1 LPKQR
6 VIGDKVLVRVAIATG
21 CGGDATP
28 ATIAPR
34 SPLPAARPQYEKA
47 PELCPGLFAGVALRL
62 IGSF

>member
-6 VIGDKVLVRVAIATG
+6 VIGDKVLVRVAIAG
-21 CGGDATP
+21 CCCGDATP

-34 SPLPAARPQYEKA
+34 LRRRRAAQYEKA

>member
-6 VIGDKVLVRVAIATG
+6 VIRDKVLVRVAIAAC

-28 ATIAPR
+28 ATITPR
-34 SPLPAARPQYEKA
+34 LRCRGSAQYEKA